1 MKFGQYLSVYI
12 NRRPYVWL
20 GFEYK
25 RDYYQRDFHLTVF
38 KVELYVSCI
47 RKWADEDI
55 KSKGWAWNFYS

>member
-25 RDYYQRDFHLTVF
+25 RNYYQRDFYLTIL
-38 KVELYVSCI
+38 KVELHIYCI
-47 RKWADEDI
+47 RKKADLEI
-55 KSKGWAWNFYS
+55 KTKGWSWTLYA